1 MPHSDLLAIILAAG
15 QGTRMR
21 SDKPKVLH
29 KVAGSPMIAH
39 AVAAAC
45 EAGAS
50 KLALVVAPGME
61 AVTEAAQRV
70 RAEVQPFIQTD
81 ALGTGHAVLAA
92 QPAFED
98 YDGDVLVLYGDTP
111 LLRAATLA
119 RVREALANGADVVVA
134 GFEARDPKGYG
145 RLLTDATGA
154 LLAIREEKD
163 ATPEERAVTL
173 CNSGI
178 MGFRG
183 AILAGLLSRIGNDNA
198 KREYYLTDAVGL
210 AVADGLRAVAITCP
224 EEEVL
229 GVNDRAQLA
238 EAEAETQAR
247 LRAEA
252 MANGA
257 TLVAP
262 DTVFFAHDTVV
273 GKDVTIEPHVIFG
286 PGVIIEDGATIKGFS
301 HIEGARIASG
311 AVIGPFARL
320 RPGTDIG
327 PKARVGNFVEMKN
340 ATLDDGAKV
349 NHLTYIG
356 DAHIGAGAN
365 VGAGTIT
372 CNYDGFDK
380 HRTEIGA
387 GAFIGSNSALVA
399 PVKIGAGAYIG
410 SGSVINR
417 DVSAD
422 ALALTRSPQVEKEG
436 WAPKFR
442 ALRTRAK
449 SLADW

>member
-1 MPHSDLLAIILAAG
+1 MTHSDLLAIILAAG

-21 SDKPKVLH
+21 SERPKVLH
-29 KVAGSPMIAH
+29 EVAGRPMIAH
-39 AVAAAC
+39 AIAAAC

-50 KLALVVAPGME
+50 DLALVVAPGME

-70 RAEVQPFIQTD
+70 HAALQPYVQLE

-92 QPAFED
+92 LPAFEEF
-98 YDGDVLVLYGDTP
+98 DGDVLVQYGDTP
-111 LLRAATLA
+111 LLRAGTLA
-119 RVREALANGADVVVA
+119 RVRESVANGADVVVA
-134 GFEARDPKGYG
+134 GFEARDPSGYG
-145 RLLTDATGA
+145 RLLTDANGA

-183 AILAGLLSRIGNDNA
+183 SVLAGLLDRIGNNNA

-210 AVADGLRAVAITCP
+210 AVGDGLKAVAIACP

-238 EAEAETQAR
+238 KAEAETQVR
-247 LRAEA
+247 LRADA

-273 GKDVTIEPHVIFG
+273 GRDVRIEPHVIFG
-286 PGVIIEDGATIKGFS
+286 PGVVIEDGATIKGFS

-320 RPGTDIG
+320 RPGTNIG

-340 ATLDDGAKV
+340 ATLEDGAKV

-380 HRTEIGA
+380 HKTEIGA

-417 DVSAD
+417 DVAAD
-422 ALALTRSPQVEKEG
+422 ALALTRSPQIEKEG
-436 WAPKFR
+436 WASKFR